1 MSFVDCG
8 RKVKNSGLCAIWH
21 GLCEVMAKPASK
33 VLTMFNTLFNKTS
46 KLDRAVILSVASML
60 SFNIVVLTSQL
71 QAAPQVAQ
79 VQGSTA
85 QQA

>member
-1 MSFVDCG
+1 MSFVEW
-8 RKVKNSGLCAIWH
+8 RNQSSNSGLLRVWH
-21 GLCEVMAKPASK
+21 GLCEVMAKPVSK

-46 KLDRAVILSVASML
+46 KLDRAVILSVAAML

>member
-1 MSFVDCG
+1 MSFVEWLG
-8 RKVKNSGLCAIWH
+8 QARNSGLLCIWH
-21 GLCEVMAKPASK
+21 GLCKVMVKPVSK
-33 VLTMFNTLFNKTS
+33 VVTMFNTLLNKTS
-46 KLDRAVILSVASML
+46 KLDRAIVLSVAAML

-79 VQGSTA
+79 VQGSAA

>member
-1 MSFVDCG
+1 MSFVDCW
-8 RKVKNSGLCAIWH
+8 RKARNSGLYPIWH
-21 GLCEVMAKPASK
+21 GLCEVTVKPVSK
-33 VLTMFNTLFNKTS
+33 VLTMFNTLLNKTS
-46 KLDRAVILSVASML
+46 KLDRAVILSVTAML

-79 VQGSTA
+79 VQGNTA

>member
-1 MSFVDCG
+1 M
-8 RKVKNSGLCAIWH
+8 I
-21 GLCEVMAKPASK
+21 KPASK
-33 VLTMFNTLFNKTS
+33 AQTMFNTLLNKTS
-46 KLDRAVILSVASML
+46 TLDRAVILSVTTML

-79 VQGSTA
+79 VPGATA

>member
-1 MSFVDCG
+1 MSFVEWHG
-8 RKVKNSGLCAIWH
+8 KARISGLFRVWH
-21 GLCEVMAKPASK
+21 GLCEVMVKPVSK
-33 VLTMFNTLFNKTS
+33 VVTMFNTLLNKTS
-46 KLDRAVILSVASML
+46 KLDRAIVLSVAAML

-79 VQGSTA
+79 VQGTAA

>member
-46 KLDRAVILSVASML
+46 KLDRAVILSVAAML

-79 VQGSTA
+79 VQGNTA

>member
-1 MSFVDCG
+1 MT
-8 RKVKNSGLCAIWH
+8 VKP
-21 GLCEVMAKPASK
+21 VSK
-33 VLTMFNTLFNKTS
+33 VLTMFNTLLNKTS
-46 KLDRAVILSVASML
+46 KLDRAVILSVTAML

-79 VQGSTA
+79 VQGNTA